1 MADINEYLEENIKKM
16 FEERDEFE
24 DDKVKERT
32 QHDKNIA
39 QMVNGYGQLKRIEAE
54 REIEGWKVVS
64 SEEKAEADRNLE
76 ERKLDD
82 ERDLAERR
90 LDAEAIE
97 NERDYELR
105 KDQLDKEEKASKRKF
120 RFGVIGL
127 LMTAF
132 FHLIARRDSRE
143 GIIPD
148 ERLSFFDKGFN
159 LITKF
164 IK

>member
-1 MADINEYLEENIKKM
+1 MADINEYLEENIIKM
-16 FEERDEFE
+16 FEEREDFG

-32 QHDKNIA
+32 QHDKNIT
-39 QMVNGYGQLKRIEAE
+39 QMVNGYGQLKKIETEKELEEWRIA
-54 REIEGWKVVS
+54 S
-64 SEEKAEADRNLE
+64 ANEKAEV
-76 ERKLDD
+76 
-82 ERDLAERR
+82 ERDL
-90 LDAEAIE
+90 
-97 NERDYELR
+97 NERKFEAEVDDSER
-105 KDQLDKEEKASKRKF
+105 DFEIKKEQLDKDEKASKRKF

-159 LITKF
+159 LLTKF